1 MSAARMSTSDR
12 LAYVAKELAAKP
24 TPPPQDLERLADA
37 LLFGVGPQPPQ
48 QPWCN
53 RFLLAPGR
61 QATIERTERP
71 AGLEASLHGP
81 LAQPGAGVGGTPYP
95 PRGRVRNLS
104 LIHISEPTRPY

>member
-1 MSAARMSTSDR
+1 MGASKMSTSDR

-24 TPPPQDLERLADA
+24 EPPSEDLERLANA
-37 LLFGVGPQPPQ
+37 LLFGPGRQPTR

-53 RFLLAPGR
+53 RFLLTPGR

-71 AGLEASLHGP
+71 AGLEASLQGP

-95 PRGRVRNLS
+95 PRGRVRN
-104 LIHISEPTRPY
+104 RPGARKP